1 MEKEQIK
8 IYCETMHKFYLDSA
22 NQSYKDYEQ
31 FKNYSSSS
39 LPEFYLKNAKKYTDK
54 ADALLKVIEFINS

>member
-22 NQSYKDYEQ
+22 NQSYKDYEVFQ
-31 FKNYSSSS
+31 ILGFLDSITSITHR
-39 LPEFYLKNAKKYTDK
+39 KKT
-54 ADALLKVIEFINS
+54 NRP